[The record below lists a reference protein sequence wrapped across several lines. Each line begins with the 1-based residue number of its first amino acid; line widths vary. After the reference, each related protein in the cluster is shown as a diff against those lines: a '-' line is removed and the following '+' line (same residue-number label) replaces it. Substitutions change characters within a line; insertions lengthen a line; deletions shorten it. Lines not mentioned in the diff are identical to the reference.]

1 MTDQSMRGLMT
12 SLDAGGELHRVS
24 RTVDPKFELGAV
36 LSLRDHGPAMLFE
49 NTGTL
54 PVIGNLLAS
63 RRRFA
68 QGLGIEPDELD
79 ARWLTSPRTTISTS
93 SPKRRVHAATGSRS
107 QSLSATTRQCCSAP
121 SSISASVMT

>member
-1 MTDQSMRGLMT
+1 MRGLMT

-54 PVIGNLLAS
+54 PVIGNLLTS
-63 RRRFA
+63 RQRFA
-68 QGLGIEPDELD
+68 QGLGIASNELD
-79 ARWLTSPRTTISTS
+79 ARCLAALKHPIK
-93 SPKRRVHAATGSRS
+93 PVMIAGGAAQDVVHTGPIDLAKLLPVPNSE
-107 QSLSATTRQCCSAP
+107 TRKWA
-121 SSISASVMT
+121 VTV